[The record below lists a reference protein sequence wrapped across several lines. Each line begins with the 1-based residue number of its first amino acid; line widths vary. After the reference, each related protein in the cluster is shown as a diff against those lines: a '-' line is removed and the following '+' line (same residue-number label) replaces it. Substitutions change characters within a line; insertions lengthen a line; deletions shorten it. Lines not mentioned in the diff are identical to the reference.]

1 MNKTNLQKMQELS
14 DSGCGV
20 DWESLAFRAFALL
33 TDKQIGKIAKAE
45 EYFADEKN
53 SDTLVIGMDLSTAS
67 QELKDYIN
75 KQLDENLQN
84 ERR

>member
-1 MNKTNLQKMQELS
+1 MNKTNLRKMQELRDS
-14 DSGCGV
+14 DSVV

-45 EYFADEKN
+45 DYFTDEKD

-67 QELKDYIN
+67 QELKDYVN
-75 KQLDENLQN
+75 KQLQI
-84 ERR
+84 R

>member
-1 MNKTNLQKMQELS
+1 MNKTNLRKMQELRDS
-14 DSGCGV
+14 DSVV

-45 EYFADEKN
+45 DYFTDEKD

-67 QELKDYIN
+67 QELKDYVN
-75 KQLDENLQN
+75 KQLEI
-84 ERR
+84 R

>member
-1 MNKTNLQKMQELS
+1 MNKTNLQKMQELRDS
-14 DSGCGV
+14 DNEV

-53 SDTLVIGMDLSTAS
+53 SDMLVIGMNLSTAS
-67 QELKDYIN
+67 QELKDYVN
-75 KQLDENLQN
+75 KQLEI
-84 ERR
+84 R